1 MEVVEDD
8 SGQTAPQETAKRW
21 RRGFYQGEKSWEKE
35 GPKPGDVNEVV
46 RRYASQKSAWPAPA
60 RLPQSELERAL
71 SSAALRLEKAAA
83 KKRRQTEALRVVES
97 SSSSSFKSSSDS
109 DESASE

>member
-35 GPKPGDVNEVV
+35 GPKPGHLNEVV
-46 RRYASQKSAWPAPA
+46 RRYTSQKSA
-60 RLPQSELERAL
+60 
-71 SSAALRLEKAAA
+71 
-83 KKRRQTEALRVVES
+83 
-97 SSSSSFKSSSDS
+97 
-109 DESASE
+109 